1 MCMCFQS
8 GFRLTVLC
16 LALDVAD
23 DVNSD
28 TTVRTVAVAKD
39 PLFLM
44 QSRDW
49 SDRTQR
55 AMCYLPTLLML
66 VLAAT
71 LIVNI
76 ETTHRQNTQ
85 T

>member
-1 MCMCFQS
+1 MCFQS

-16 LALDVAD
+16 RALDVAD

-28 TTVRTVAVAKD
+28 ATVRTVAVAKFKE